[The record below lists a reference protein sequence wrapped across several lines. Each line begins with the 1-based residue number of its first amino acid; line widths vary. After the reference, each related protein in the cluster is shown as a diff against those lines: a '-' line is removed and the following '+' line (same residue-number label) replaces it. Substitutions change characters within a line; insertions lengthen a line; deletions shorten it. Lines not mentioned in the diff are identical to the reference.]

1 LSPND
6 LLRDA
11 LRVDAS
17 PDLASMK
24 EYDANEQF
32 DNFPADCFHLPS
44 SVELNRARRHSIAN
58 PKQVLRLAKV

>member
-24 EYDANEQF
+24 YDANERF

-58 PKQVLRLAKV
+58 PKQVLPLAKV